1 MAHAVGAPRIWARLT
16 RHEEAPPPTLDELL
30 TAARWRRHVRNPEL
44 KKALGYLQAT
54 VGEVRRL
61 LALQPDNLTLCT
73 PEVKARLRDL
83 LDQPVALLRIDS
95 AWELYSELKGMLPAL
110 GNTDYVASQLD
121 HEAERGKD
129 ASRWHPWT
137 RHFSAEELQRLRD
150 NYERPDPD
158 PSLHRQAVTKL
169 SFLYAR
175 RAEAGRERRAKAA
188 QKCRYLNV
196 LAPVLLALQVGLVL
210 AINEV
215 ADETGIWKQIIVAG
229 TAGALGATLAGTMKI
244 RDDLRE
250 LDDLRS
256 FWPAM
261 RVQPLV
267 GATAGLIVLLVIETG
282 TLDVGGD
289 SGSWAGR
296 ALVAF
301 AAGFSEPFFL
311 GLVQRVAVI
320 PDKGSPETREG
331 AAPPESSVDAESDGQ
346 PAERALQTR

>member
-1 MAHAVGAPRIWARLT
+1 MAHAVGAPSIWARLT
-16 RHEEAPPPTLDELL
+16 RNEEAPQPTLDELL
-30 TAARWRRHVRNPEL
+30 SAARWRRHTRNPEL
-44 KKALGYLQAT
+44 KKALGYVQAT
-54 VGEVRRL
+54 VGEIRRL
-61 LALQPDNLTLCT
+61 LALQPDELTLCT
-73 PEVKARLRDL
+73 PEVKVRLRDI
-83 LDQPVALLRIDS
+83 LDQPVESLRIDS
-95 AWELYSELKGMLPAL
+95 TWELYSELKGMLPAL
-110 GNTDYVASQLD
+110 GNADYVASQLD

-129 ASRWHPWT
+129 ALRWHAWT

-150 NYERPDPD
+150 NYEQPEPNPR
-158 PSLHRQAVTKL
+158 LHRQAATKL

-196 LAPVLLALQVGLVL
+196 LAPVLLALQAGLVL

-215 ADETGIWKQIIVAG
+215 AGETGIWKQIIVAG

-311 GLVQRVAVI
+311 GLVQKVAVI
-320 PDKGSPETREG
+320 PDKGSGDTPKKAQEPEEVDEPE
-331 AAPPESSVDAESDGQ
+331 APRPTL
-346 PAERALQTR
+346 PERA